1 MTESVA
7 SDPAFSH
14 DDLLAVM
21 DGYEPPPGPSFD
33 TYESVRN
40 ATADE
45 IEAATTRYHFRSIL
59 FDRIEG
65 TWGEEALEHAT
76 LILGWPDNLWHTLD
90 KWGTRLNGYA
100 TADDAPQWLVE
111 LRGRQQ

>member
-1 MTESVA
+1 VTELAA

-21 DGYEPPPGPSFD
+21 DGYEPPPGPTFNSFA
-33 TYESVRN
+33 SVCN

-45 IEAATTRYHFRSIL
+45 IEAATNRYHFRSIL
-59 FDRIEG
+59 FNRISD
-65 TWGEEALEHAT
+65 TWGEDALFQTT
-76 LILGWPDNLWHTLD
+76 LLLGWPSDIWHTLD